1 MKKKGL
7 VSKIIIGTLDRVDF
21 PAFHLFDI
29 PAKIDTGAETSS
41 IHCHRVRIIEKD
53 GKEYLGFKLLDPS
66 FKNYPSQEF
75 RTLEFEERQ
84 IKSSTGHAQIRFI
97 IKTEISLFAQTF
109 MAEFSLADRETMKY
123 PVLLGKKLLK
133 NRFLVDV
140 SQKDL
145 SYKLK
150 SNQESRSK

>member
-1 MKKKGL
+1 MRKRN
-7 VSKIIIGTLDRVDF
+7 SSPKIIIGTLDRVDF
-21 PAFHLFDI
+21 PEFGLFNV

-41 IHCHRVRIIEKD
+41 IHCHRARIIEKD
-53 GKEYLGFKLLDPS
+53 GQEYLGFKLLDPS
-66 FKNYPSQEF
+66 FKNYQNQEF
-75 RTLEFEERQ
+75 RTLEFEERE
-84 IKSSTGHAQIRFI
+84 IKSSSGHAQMRYIVK
-97 IKTEISLFAQTF
+97 IKISLFAQNF
-109 MAEFSLADRETMKY
+109 VAEFSLADRETMKY

-150 SNQESRSK
+150 VNKEPQTK